1 LVGAGLG
8 VAAGLLLA
16 PRSGRESRKRLG
28 RWIEDMEDE
37 GRDML
42 KEGRDLWE
50 RGKTAAQE
58 KTDKIKRTLESAG
71 GKGGRSKTTTR
82 VRTYSATF
90 AVGLCKG
97 PIVGVRRISW

>member
-1 LVGAGLG
+1 MSDQNNNGGSLWAFLVGAGLG

-58 KTDKIKRTLESAG
+58 KTDKIKRTLESVSAEFEDD
-71 GKGGRSKTTTR
+71 RS
-82 VRTYSATF
+82 
-90 AVGLCKG
+90 
-97 PIVGVRRISW
+97 